1 MIKDIKSFTESQMTK
16 TNEIIF
22 NFLILQYPLIHFFP
36 LVPIYV
42 LRAGDI
48 KGKRD
53 MVPTPRNITP
63 GVGDKDSHRYM

>member
-1 MIKDIKSFTESQMTK
+1 MTK
-16 TNEIIF
+16 TNEMIF

-53 MVPTPRNITP
+53 MVPTLKEYKAWCGRQRFTQIYVKYNCI
-63 GVGDKDSHRYM
+63 KC